1 MRWRFQPLRPSDTS
15 PIFCCAKHRGGV
27 LKYLSDSETWILA
40 VLRADFLIF
49 QNIGRRGFFF
59 FCGLVF
65 LCGEQ
70 ELFNLLPCVSVGK
83 YRGETEGTAVSEERG
98 WKRSFICS
106 FFSTA
111 RRTNQEAP
119 PQLSGL
125 LACRYGRRRGGCGT
139 RSAQTVLVLFPP
151 SPLRLR
157 RPIKAESGIVT
168 VAVFF
173 NPSVT
178 ACHLPYIL
186 RCKTQGRSFKISPI
200 KW

>member
-1 MRWRFQPLRPSDTS
+1 MGRFCLFSS
-15 PIFCCAKHRGGV
+15 IFQLPFYTLVFSEWGCFFLLVRLGSGGNT
-27 LKYLSDSETWILA
+27 K
-40 VLRADFLIF
+40 DFLS
-49 QNIGRRGFFF
+49 
-59 FCGLVF
+59 L
-65 LCGEQ
+65 
-70 ELFNLLPCVSVGK
+70 SK
-83 YRGETEGTAVSEERG
+83 
-98 WKRSFICS
+98 K
-106 FFSTA
+106 
-111 RRTNQEAP
+111 AP

-200 KW
+200 K